1 MKEMNGNMLRWGAG
15 FLSASMIGGLLVIG
29 AWVGAQEEKVIDNE
43 EDIKSNEV
51 KIEENRQYISDAVTT
66 VTRLEARQQLILE
79 GQNDIKEILVGQ

>member
-15 FLSASMIGGLLVIG
+15 FLSASM
-29 AWVGAQEEKVIDNE
+29 KVIDNE